1 VNYIEHWGITRATRT
16 VTPIDSW
23 DTDNWFTLHTLVG
36 LSRHADHHS
45 QASRPYQK
53 LRYFE
58 ESPKMPYGYY
68 GTILLA
74 MFWNSRYQ
82 EHAKAELRRRG
93 LGPFR
98 NGAAEGAPPLT
109 ALSESPVA
117 S

>member
-1 VNYIEHWGITRATRT
+1 
-16 VTPIDSW
+16 
-23 DTDNWFTLHTLVG
+23 
-36 LSRHADHHS
+36 
-45 QASRPYQK
+45 
-53 LRYFE
+53 
-58 ESPKMPYGYY
+58 MPYGYY